1 MRKLTG
7 ILFCLLL
14 AFSLSLSLTAQSNK
28 EGLDQK
34 ELTKQFIGNWIT
46 SFPDGPVM
54 KFHVKPLG
62 DGYELELIWE
72 NEGELDHIDRG
83 VMGLTSDN
91 SVSEAWIWSNT
102 GLVTFDYGKFTSEKF
117 FATDRYSS
125 LNGKVSDRFTFEFIE
140 SGKMKMIHKHWNLD
154 VSSEM
159 AGQSEFI
166 WIKEQEL

>member
-1 MRKLTG
+1 MRKTVG
-7 ILFCLLL
+7 ILLCILL
-14 AFSLSLSLTAQSNK
+14 AFSLSSSLTAQSNQ
-28 EGLDQK
+28 EELDQK
-34 ELTKQFIGNWIT
+34 ELMKQFTGNWIT

-72 NEGELDHIDRG
+72 REGELDHIDRG

-102 GLVTFDYGKFTSEKF
+102 GLVTCDYGKFTSENF
-117 FATDRYSS
+117 FTSDRYDS
-125 LNGKVSDRFTFEFIE
+125 LNGKVSNRYTFEFIE
-140 SGKMKMIHKHWNLD
+140 PGKMKMIHKHWNLD
-154 VSSEM
+154 VSPEM

-166 WIKEQEL
+166 WTKE